1 MHSFL
6 KIDTR
11 VVLKRHCSNWS
22 KIKAGVPK
30 GLILVPLFLLVYIF
44 YLPDEV
50 TTNAKFFAY
59 DASLFQLPMVLQY
72 HQYRLTMFY
81 LNFLNGLNDEKYHS
95 THMSQNKSKRLFFLV
110 KQLKLTMQLYTLTT
124 FW

>member
-1 MHSFL
+1 MM
-6 KIDTR
+6 
-11 VVLKRHCSNWS
+11 RH
-22 KIKAGVPK
+22 
-30 GLILVPLFLLVYIF
+30 F
-44 YLPDEV
+44 
-50 TTNAKFFAY
+50 
-59 DASLFQLPMVLQY
+59 FQLPMVLQY